1 MKHPYITPQ
10 ITIRSPFARLDDKIK
25 ERINEHGFFNRQVGN
40 IDPFSDE
47 FKEKVLNPL
56 FMHDPMNYL
65 GDEATRKIY
74 EAMQKQTDQLNR
86 QFETICHNYL
96 DPPIKGEITKGK
108 LLWRGVK
115 GIVQQRQATPNGFS
129 LIFLGIIQRDTLI
142 TPTGV
147 KVPYKPNA
155 QDTTQTL

>member
-10 ITIRSPFARLDDKIK
+10 ITIKPANLPKNTSMEDVFEMVKEVENRFSHAREMADMMQ
-25 ERINEHGFFNRQVGN
+25 RQL
-40 IDPFSDE
+40 S
-47 FKEKVLNPL
+47 
-56 FMHDPMNYL
+56 
-65 GDEATRKIY
+65 
-74 EAMQKQTDQLNR
+74 DQLNR
-86 QFETICHNYL
+86 QLETICHNYL

-108 LLWRGVK
+108 LRWRGVK

-129 LIFLGIIQRDTLI
+129 LVFLGIIQRDTLI

-147 KVPYKPNA
+147 KIPYKPNA

>member
-10 ITIRSPFARLDDKIK
+10 ITIKPANLPKNTSMEDVFEMVKEVEKRFSHAREMADMMQ
-25 ERINEHGFFNRQVGN
+25 RQ
-40 IDPFSDE
+40 
-47 FKEKVLNPL
+47 
-56 FMHDPMNYL
+56 
-65 GDEATRKIY
+65 
-74 EAMQKQTDQLNR
+74 QTDQLNR
-86 QFETICHNYL
+86 QLETICHNYL

-108 LLWRGVK
+108 LRWRGVK
-115 GIVQQRQATPNGFS
+115 GIVQQRQTTPNGFS
-129 LIFLGIIQRDTLI
+129 LVFLGVIQRDTLI

>member
-10 ITIRSPFARLDDKIK
+10 ITISSSSMPLNDDM
-25 ERINEHGFFNRQVGN
+25 V
-40 IDPFSDE
+40 
-47 FKEKVLNPL
+47 EKFCNTL

-74 EAMQKQTDQLNR
+74 EALQKQTDQLNR
-86 QFETICHNYL
+86 QLETICHNYL

-108 LLWRGVK
+108 LRWRGVK
-115 GIVQQRQATPNGFS
+115 GIVQQRQTTPNGFS
-129 LIFLGIIQRDTLI
+129 LVFLGVIQRDTLI

-147 KVPYKPNA
+147 KVPYKPNT
-155 QDTTQTL
+155 QDNVCHLPTSTF